1 VWEHLCYKK
10 GVPTALSNK
19 APRAYQN
26 LASLPESESMLGE
39 SGLTWE
45 SQINLRLTFLQYNT

>member
-1 VWEHLCYKK
+1 VGTPQIYK
-10 GVPTALSNK
+10 
-19 APRAYQN
+19 N

-45 SQINLRLTFLQYNT
+45 SQINLRLIFLQYNT